1 MNDNVIYHDFKN
13 IDEVVSPEKPR
24 DNNSNGGGTNMN
36 DKYVTHTELE
46 LSNEKILRHI
56 DDHFNQL
63 EKKIDANKADTD
75 LKFEGVNTKFE
86 SINTKFEK
94 QKVWFYGTAIG
105 IVTATCTI
113 IGLLL
118 KSIH

>member
-1 MNDNVIYHDFKN
+1 
-13 IDEVVSPEKPR
+13 
-24 DNNSNGGGTNMN
+24 MN

-75 LKFEGVNTKFE
+75 IKFESMNTKFE

-118 KSIH
+118 KLIH